1 MGPPSKIMS
10 AEKAQTSKNTDMNA
24 TIEMKTRVSLST
36 LSHDRRE
43 CRKTAQ

>member
-10 AEKAQTSKNTDMNA
+10 AEKAQTSKNTAKNA

-36 LSHDRRE
+36 SVLEVNSETGD
-43 CRKTAQ
+43 